1 MKTLFTLAALAAA
14 TLAAPA
20 IAEQPQAPETQ
31 RVRYADL
38 DLSKPADVQRFD
50 LRINRAARW
59 ACGDI
64 STFDLAGQNRADD
77 CRRDMVAKLAPV
89 RDAAIRS
96 NTRVQLADR
105 R

>member
-20 IAEQPQAPETQ
+20 LAEQPQTAATQ
-31 RVRYADL
+31 SVHYADL
-38 DLSKPADVQRFD
+38 DLSKPGDVQRLD

-59 ACGDI
+59 ACGDV
-64 STFDLAGQNRADD
+64 SNFDPAGQNQADT

-96 NTRVQLADR
+96 STRVQLADR